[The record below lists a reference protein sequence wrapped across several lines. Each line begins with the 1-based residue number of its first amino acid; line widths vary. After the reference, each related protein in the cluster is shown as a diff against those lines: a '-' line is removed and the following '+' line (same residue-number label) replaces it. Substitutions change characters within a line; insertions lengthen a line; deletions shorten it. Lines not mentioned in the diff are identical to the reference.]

1 MIEQQLRELLQ
12 DELPK
17 RGLSHF
23 GLTPLTRP
31 LSFDLYR
38 DWLDAGMHG
47 DMQYLVEHAP
57 VKEAPRRQ
65 WPRVNSALV
74 FAMPYHPH
82 PEPLA
87 SWPLKQARVSLY
99 AQGADYHFWFRDRL
113 REIAALLQQQ
123 FPQEEFLCFT
133 DSSPVLERDLAH
145 RAGIGWV
152 GKNTC
157 IIHPQKGSLFFLG
170 EIYSS
175 LNLQPHPGASA
186 APSATSTSTPAL
198 MPDYCGSCTRCLDI
212 CPTGALIEPRKLDAR
227 RCISYLNIES
237 RKLAPVELRSG
248 IGDWLFGCDLCQTVC
263 PWNQKLFNHTLDTSL
278 QQPLDVD
285 EQSALIDDLR
295 YLLTASGK
303 RLEKDFYGTPL
314 ARAGNFGLKRN
325 ALVVI
330 GNRRLMQLKSEVN
343 ALTSHERLGELAQW
357 ALACLD

>member
-1 MIEQQLRELLQ
+1 MKGQTPLEQQLRELLA

-38 DWLDAGMHG
+38 DWLDAGYHG

-57 VKEAPRRQ
+57 IKEEPRRQ
-65 WPRVNSALV
+65 WPRVHSALV

-82 PEPLA
+82 PEPLE

-99 AQGADYHFWFRDRL
+99 AQGVDYHFWFRDRL
-113 REIAALLQQQ
+113 REIAAVLQLQ

-133 DSSPVLERDLAH
+133 DSSPVLERDLAR

-175 LNLQPHPGASA
+175 LNLQPHPQPLSN
-186 APSATSTSTPAL
+186 TL
-198 MPDYCGSCTRCLDI
+198 MPDYCGTCTRCLDI
-212 CPTGALIEPRKLDAR
+212 CPTQAIIEPRKLDAR

-237 RKLAPVELRSG
+237 RKLAPVELRDG

-263 PWNQKLFNHTLDTSL
+263 PWNQKLFNQTLDVSL
-278 QQPLDVD
+278 QQPLNES
-285 EQSALIDDLR
+285 EQQDLIDDLR

-303 RLEKDFYGTPL
+303 RLEKDFHGTPL
-314 ARAGNFGLKRN
+314 ARAGSFGLKRN
-325 ALVVI
+325 ALVVT
-330 GNRRLMQLKSEVN
+330 GNRKLVALKPEV
-343 ALTSHERLGELAQW
+343 ATLTGHDRLGELAQW
-357 ALACLD
+357 ALAALG

>member
-1 MIEQQLRELLQ
+1 MIAQQLHELLQ
-12 DELPK
+12 HELPK

-38 DWLDAGMHG
+38 EWLDAGMHG
-47 DMQYLVEHAP
+47 DMQYLVDHAP
-57 VKEAPRRQ
+57 IKEEPRRQ
-65 WPRVNSALV
+65 WPRVQSALV
-74 FAMPYHPH
+74 FAMPYHPQ
-82 PEPLA
+82 PAPVQN
-87 SWPLKQARVSLY
+87 WPLKQARVALY
-99 AQGADYHFWFRDRL
+99 AQGEDYHFWFRDRL
-113 REIAALLQQQ
+113 REVAALLQAH

-133 DSSPVLERDLAH
+133 DSSPVLERDLA
-145 RAGIGWV
+145 RKAGIGWV

-175 LNLQPHPGASA
+175 LNLNP
-186 APSATSTSTPAL
+186 APSPTSPPL
-198 MPDYCGSCTRCLDI
+198 MPDYCGTCTRCLDI
-212 CPTGALIEPRKLDAR
+212 CPTQAIVEPRKLDAR

-237 RKLAPVELRSG
+237 RKLAPIELREG

-263 PWNQKLFNHTLDTSL
+263 PWNQKLFNHTLDVSL
-278 QQPLDVD
+278 QQPLDAS
-285 EQSALIDDLR
+285 QQQALIDDLR

-314 ARAGNFGLKRN
+314 ARAGSFGLKRN

-330 GNRRLMQLKSEVN
+330 ANRKLQALRADVAS
-343 ALTSHERLGELAQW
+343 LTSHDKLGDLAQW
-357 ALACLD
+357 VLAQLD

>member
-1 MIEQQLRELLQ
+1 MIEQRLRELLQ

-17 RGLSHF
+17 CGLSHF
-23 GLTPLTRP
+23 GMTPLARP

-38 DWLDAGMHG
+38 DWLDAGLHG

-57 VKEAPRRQ
+57 IKEEPRRQ
-65 WPRVNSALV
+65 WPRVQSALV

-82 PEPLA
+82 PEPVA
-87 SWPLKQARVSLY
+87 NWPLQQARVSLY

-113 REIAALLQQQ
+113 REIAALLQHQ
-123 FPQEEFLCFT
+123 FPAEEFLCFT

-145 RAGIGWV
+145 RAGLGWV

-157 IIHPQKGSLFFLG
+157 LIHPQKGSLFFLG

-175 LNLQPHPGASA
+175 LSLQPNP
-186 APSATSTSTPAL
+186 TPL

-212 CPTGALIEPRKLDAR
+212 CPTEAIIEPRKLDAR

-237 RKLAPVELRSG
+237 RKLAPVELRAG

-263 PWNQKLFNHTLDTSL
+263 PWNQKLFNHTLDVSL
-278 QQPLDVD
+278 QQPLTDN
-285 EQSALIDDLR
+285 EQQVLIDDLR

-314 ARAGNFGLKRN
+314 ARAGSFGLKRN

-330 GNRRLMQLKSEVN
+330 GNRKLHALRAEVGQ
-343 ALTSHERLGELAQW
+343 LTSHDKLGEQAQWTLAQ
-357 ALACLD
+357 LATS